1 MFNGKKKEI
10 GMKYAVKKDFYTLN
24 SIPFSGGIHHCCK
37 AAFFALLS
45 ADFCAGRSSLGIWPG
60 SLGQ

>member
-24 SIPFSGGIHHCCK
+24 SIPFSGGDPS
-37 AAFFALLS
+37 LLQS
-45 ADFCAGRSSLGIWPG
+45 GFLCPSFR
-60 SLGQ
+60 

>member
-24 SIPFSGGIHHCCK
+24 SIPFLGGIHRCCK

-45 ADFCAGRSSLGIWPG
+45 AAFCAGHSSLGIWPG